1 MTNKIPYH
9 PDGEPPPT
17 PTEALTDAAK
27 IAYKFLYADLG
38 GIGYVLQALEE
49 ALEDVGVD
57 IAKLNAECEQQ
68 SQTVSKGGAQ

>member
-1 MTNKIPYH
+1 MTKTTMPDKILYR
-9 PDGEPPPT
+9 PDGEPSPT

-27 IAYKFLYADLG
+27 SAYKLLYADLG

-49 ALEDVGVD
+49 ALEGVGVD

-68 SQTVSKGGAQ
+68 SQP